1 MLQQAM
7 RGAGYKAWSV
17 GSHSGPQGEWN
28 ESDLNVTNFRIPA
41 VTHPRANNNTL
52 RNRPAAS
59 IQFLD
64 LAHHIKEHPSGH
76 DALDLTRCVRYALQ
90 HPQETWIFPDDFERL
105 VNQLGG
111 PAQVTSYHCDAQVFR
126 RADSTVV
133 GSTIAGSVPITKKRK
148 SSAMARTR
156 AIGNTDSGATTPRK
170 RATLDPDDLSTPPTS
185 AVRRSG
191 RLRTKPSDNAYKDDS
206 DVDESEGK
214 VNTPRSAKK
223 RNANDDIAA
232 PRRFKKRKVTNDL
245 ANDGDFQADTTS
257 SDDTLPDHI
266 TDEDYIPALTKDHA
280 DTTSRKSRT
289 AAKKARESIKQSA
302 VQETSKPKIP
312 EIPIDPALMEAAR
325 QFATR
330 KPALL
335 KPPAAS
341 RDAIR
346 VDSMN
351 VHLFAAEGA
360 KDVWASALSS
370 SRYNGPRVSPPFREL
385 YRLSDPSPFDDG
397 DWAENVRWAKEQ
409 YKFFGSKTWTEY
421 DYHLDLITEHR
432 RDTMWVS
439 ETAIACNVRR

>member
-1 MLQQAM
+1 M

-214 VNTPRSAKK
+214 VNTPRSAT
-223 RNANDDIAA
+223 R
-232 PRRFKKRKVTNDL
+232 TM
-245 ANDGDFQADTTS
+245 TS
-257 SDDTLPDHI
+257 PHL
-266 TDEDYIPALTKDHA
+266 EDSRSAKSPM
-280 DTTSRKSRT
+280 TSPT
-289 AAKKARESIKQSA
+289 M
-302 VQETSKPKIP
+302 VTSKPTPLQATTLSPTISPTRTISQRSPKTMPIQRLANLAPPRKKPGSLSSRVLSRRPLSPRFLRSQSIP
-312 EIPIDPALMEAAR
+312 LSW
-325 QFATR
+325 
-330 KPALL
+330 KPLASLL
-335 KPPAAS
+335 PAS
-341 RDAIR
+341 RH
-346 VDSMN
+346 S
-351 VHLFAAEGA
+351 
-360 KDVWASALSS
+360 
-370 SRYNGPRVSPPFREL
+370 
-385 YRLSDPSPFDDG
+385 
-397 DWAENVRWAKEQ
+397 
-409 YKFFGSKTWTEY
+409 
-421 DYHLDLITEHR
+421 
-432 RDTMWVS
+432 
-439 ETAIACNVRR
+439 